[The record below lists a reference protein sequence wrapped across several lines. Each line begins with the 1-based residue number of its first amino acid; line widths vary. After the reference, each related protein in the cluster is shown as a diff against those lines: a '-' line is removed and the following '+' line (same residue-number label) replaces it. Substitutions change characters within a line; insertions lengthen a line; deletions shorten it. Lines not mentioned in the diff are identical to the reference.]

1 MAGAG
6 GRAPREL
13 GQLLP
18 VFPAPLSTIKAAVS
32 KSSAVP
38 WASFLGL
45 SE

>member
-1 MAGAG
+1 MQGVG
-6 GRAPREL
+6 PGEL
-13 GQLLP
+13 GLLLP
-18 VFPAPLSTIKAAVS
+18 VFPAPLITIKAAVS